1 MLIQS
6 VSSIKPASLQATD
19 NDSGENARLT
29 YRLEGD
35 GSEQFA
41 IGEESGVLTLTQALD
56 RETTPEYHLLV
67 IATDHGEPPLSATA
81 TVDVL
86 IEDGQ

>member
-1 MLIQS
+1 MQS
-6 VSSIKPASLQATD
+6 VSCIRPDVLQASD

-35 GSEQFA
+35 GLEQFA
-41 IGEESGVLTLTQALD
+41 IGEESGVLTLAQALD
-56 RETTPEYHLLV
+56 RESTPEYHLLV

-86 IEDGQ
+86 VEDGQ